1 MNDEIL
7 KITNLV
13 IEADIEGTWTP
24 IVNNLSLSLKK
35 GEVVG
40 LIGESGAGK
49 STLGLAAL
57 GYTKPGCRIVS
68 GSILLSGKEL
78 VSSSES
84 NLREIRGN
92 LVSYVAQS
100 AAAAFNPAHRLIE
113 QFTESPV
120 QHGKMN
126 RDDADRPSPDDWHNR
141 LYHGQ
146 LCDIRLLRG
155 HNFAV

>member
-7 KITNLV
+7 KISDLV
-13 IEADIEGTWTP
+13 IEADIEGVWKP
-24 IVNNLSLSLKK
+24 IVKSLSLTLNK

-68 GSILLSGKEL
+68 GSILLSGREL
-78 VSSSES
+78 ITSSES
-84 NLREIRGN
+84 RLREIRGN
-92 LVSYVAQS
+92 SVSYVAQS

-126 RDDADRPSPDDWHNR
+126 SCLLYTSPSPRD
-141 LYHGQ
+141 
-146 LCDIRLLRG
+146 
-155 HNFAV
+155 